1 MICLIMKIKENMR
14 YIQLFIATALWA
26 LLTVS
31 CDRDLPYPIDQVKK
45 GVVIDIV
52 RSTGSDGV
60 LSAGTTDGN
69 YKISLSIPKQQG
81 DYSMLDHA
89 QLLCVFT
96 DVDGKTSSKVVEDNI
111 KEFPKDISINMAD
124 VYQLFGKESPT
135 LGEVV
140 YFTTNAV
147 LKDGY
152 VVYGWNEYSDFNN
165 KLFTGWEVDGRP
177 YSYNV
182 RYPVACQLDLE
193 EFVGPVV
200 LSDFYG
206 DGYMGEIIKTSDTE
220 LELHGIAEGEAP
232 DGILKLTIDTSTHT
246 VKVAKQIVAFG
257 SVAWVG
263 GYNNVAY
270 QATGT
275 IDACKGTITLN
286 GPLTVDEGSFGDY
299 RMFIST
305 NY

>member
-1 MICLIMKIKENMR
+1 MKIKENMR
-14 YIQLFIATALWA
+14 YIQIFIATALLA

-31 CDRDLPYPIDQVKK
+31 CDRELPYPIDQVKK

-52 RSTGSDGV
+52 RSAGSDGV
-60 LSAGTTDGN
+60 LSAGVTEGN
-69 YKISLSIPKQQG
+69 YKVTVSIPKQQG
-81 DYSMLDHA
+81 DYSMLDYA

-96 DVDGKTSSKVVEDNI
+96 DTEGKTTSKVVVDKI
-111 KEFPKDISINMAD
+111 SDFPHEVAINMAD
-124 VYQLFGKESPT
+124 VYKQFDKAAPE

-165 KLFTGWEVDGRP
+165 KLFTGWEVDGRA

-182 RYPVACQLDLE
+182 RYPVACQLVLE
-193 EFVGPVV
+193 EFVGKVM
-200 LSDFYG
+200 LSDFYNE
-206 DGYMGEIIKTSDTE
+206 DGYPAEIVKTSDTE
-220 LELHGIAEGEAP
+220 LEIHGVAEGEAP
-232 DGILKLTIDTSTHT
+232 DGILKLTIDPSTHT
-246 VKVAKQIVAFG
+246 VKVAKQIVASG
-257 SVAWVG
+257 EVAWVG
-263 GYNNVAY
+263 GYHNVAY

-275 IDACKGTITLN
+275 IDACKGTISLN

-299 RMFIST
+299 QMMIST

>member
-1 MICLIMKIKENMR
+1 MR
-14 YIQLFIATALWA
+14 YIQLFIATALWT

-52 RSTGSDGV
+52 RTPNSNGV
-60 LSAGTTDGN
+60 LSAGVTDGD
-69 YKISLSIPKQQG
+69 YKVSVSIPKQQG
-81 DYSMLDHA
+81 DYSMLDYA

-96 DVDGKTSSKVVEDNI
+96 DVDGKTTSKVIVDNI
-111 KEFPKDISINMAD
+111 KEFPKDISIDMTN
-124 VYQLFGKESPT
+124 VYQQFGKEAPT
-135 LGEVV
+135 LGEIV

-165 KLFTGWEVDGRP
+165 KLFTGWEVDGRS

-182 RYPVACQLDLE
+182 RYPVACQLNLE
-193 EFVGPVV
+193 EFVGSVV
-200 LSDFYG
+200 LNDFYAES
-206 DGYMGEIIKTSDTE
+206 YQAEIVKTSDTE
-220 LELHGIAEGEAP
+220 LEIHGVAKGEKP

-246 VKVAKQIVAFG
+246 VKVAKQIVAHG
-257 SVAWVG
+257 SVAWIKD
-263 GYNNVAY
+263 YHNVAY

-299 RMFIST
+299 QMIIST

>member
-1 MICLIMKIKENMR
+1 M
-14 YIQLFIATALWA
+14 ATALWA

-31 CDRDLPYPIDQVKK
+31 CDRDLPYPIEQVKK

-52 RSTGSDGV
+52 RAPNSAGV
-60 LSAGTTDGN
+60 LSAGITDGD
-69 YKISLSIPKQQG
+69 YKVAVSIPKQQG
-81 DYSMLDHA
+81 DYSMLDYA

-96 DVDGKTSSKVVEDNI
+96 DATGKTTSKVIVDNI
-111 KEFPKDISINMAD
+111 KEFPKEISIDMAN
-124 VYQLFGKESPT
+124 VYRQFGKEAPT

-152 VVYGWNEYSDFNN
+152 VVYGWNEYSSFNN
-165 KLFTGWEVDGRP
+165 KLFTGWVVDGRP

-200 LSDFYG
+200 LNDFYKES
-206 DGYMGEIIKTSDTE
+206 YRAEIVKTSDTE
-220 LELHGIAEGEAP
+220 LEIHGVAEGKEP
-232 DGILKLTIDTSTHT
+232 DGILKLTIDASTHT
-246 VKVAKQIVAFG
+246 VKVTKQIIAHG
-257 SVAWVG
+257 SVAWVNN
-263 GYNNVAY
+263 YHNVAY

-275 IDACKGTITLN
+275 IDACKGTITLS
-286 GPLTVDEGSFGDY
+286 GPLTVDEGSYGDQP
-299 RMFIST
+299 MIIST

>member
-1 MICLIMKIKENMR
+1 MR

-52 RSTGSDGV
+52 RAPGSDGV
-60 LSAGTTDGN
+60 LSAGVTNGN
-69 YKISLSIPKQQG
+69 YKVSVSIPKQQG
-81 DYSMLDHA
+81 DYSKLDYA

-96 DVDGKTSSKVVEDNI
+96 DVNGKTNSKIIVDNI
-111 KEFPKDISINMAD
+111 KEFPKDISIDMAN
-124 VYQLFGKESPT
+124 VYQQFGKETPT
-135 LGEVV
+135 LGEIV

-165 KLFTGWEVDGRP
+165 KLFTGWEVDGRA

-182 RYPVACQLDLE
+182 RYPVACILDLE

-200 LSDFYG
+200 LSDFYAKS
-206 DGYMGEIIKTSDTE
+206 YRAEIIKTSDTE
-220 LELHGIAEGEAP
+220 LEIHGVAGGKKP
-232 DGILKLTIDTSTHT
+232 DGILKLTIDASTHT
-246 VKVAKQIVAFG
+246 VKVAKQIITHG
-257 SVAWVG
+257 SVAWIG
-263 GYNNVAY
+263 PYNNAAY

-299 RMFIST
+299 QMIIST
-305 NY
+305 KY

>member
-1 MICLIMKIKENMR
+1 MMKTKTNMR

-31 CDRDLPYPIDQVKK
+31 CDRDLPYPIDEVKK

-52 RSTGSDGV
+52 RAPDSDGV
-60 LSAGTTDGN
+60 LSAGVTDGD
-69 YKISLSIPKQQG
+69 YKVSVSIPKQQG
-81 DYSMLDHA
+81 DYSMLDYA

-96 DVDGKTSSKVVEDNI
+96 DVDGKTTSKVIVDNI
-111 KEFPKDISINMAD
+111 KEFPKDISIDIAS
-124 VYQLFGKESPT
+124 VYQQFGKEAPT
-135 LGEVV
+135 PGEIV

-152 VVYGWNEYSDFNN
+152 TVYGWTEYSDFNN
-165 KLFTGWEVDGRP
+165 KLFTGWEVDGRA

-182 RYPVACQLDLE
+182 RYPVACQLVLE
-193 EFVGPVV
+193 EFVGPVA
-200 LSDFYG
+200 LNDFY
-206 DGYMGEIIKTSDTE
+206 DEYRAEIVKTSDTE
-220 LELHGIAEGEAP
+220 LEIHGVAEGEDP

-246 VKVAKQIVAFG
+246 VKVAKQIVAHGF
-257 SVAWVG
+257 VPWI
-263 GYNNVAY
+263 GYNNLAY

-286 GPLTVDEGSFGDY
+286 GPLTVDEGSFGDQQ
-299 RMFIST
+299 MIIST
-305 NY
+305 NYSTNY

>member
-1 MICLIMKIKENMR
+1 MKIKENMR

-31 CDRDLPYPIDQVKK
+31 CDRDLPYPLEQVKK

-124 VYQLFGKESPT
+124 VYKLFGKETPT

-165 KLFTGWEVDGRP
+165 KLFTGWEIDGRP

-206 DGYMGEIIKTSDTE
+206 DGYMAEIVKTSDTE
-220 LELHGIAEGEAP
+220 LELHGVAEGEAP
-232 DGILKLTIDTSTHT
+232 DGILKLTVDTSTHT

-257 SVAWVG
+257 SVAWVS

>member
-1 MICLIMKIKENMR
+1 MKIKENMR

-111 KEFPKDISINMAD
+111 KEFPKDISINMTD

-220 LELHGIAEGEAP
+220 LELHGIAQGEAP
-232 DGILKLTIDTSTHT
+232 DGILKLTVDTSTHT

-299 RMFIST
+299 QMFIST